1 MLRRLQDLDKALTLL
16 VDILRKP
23 LYDFGGLDG
32 VLCGLNVVGADGFYD
47 GVIVSRARYL
57 GFASGA

>member
-1 MLRRLQDLDKALTLL
+1 MLCRFQDLDEALTLL
-16 VDILRKP
+16 IDILREL
-23 LYDFGGLDG
+23 LYDFGRLDG